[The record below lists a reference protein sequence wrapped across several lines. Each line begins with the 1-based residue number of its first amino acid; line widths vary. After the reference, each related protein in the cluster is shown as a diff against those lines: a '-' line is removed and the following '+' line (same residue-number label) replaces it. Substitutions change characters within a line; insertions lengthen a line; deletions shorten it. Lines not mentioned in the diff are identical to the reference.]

1 MDFFFPKQVFCLAL
15 LEVGLNSMR
24 QFRFL
29 FLGCFLISFP
39 WWLRQKIWQFFLD
52 SPLGMNSLDEMFG
65 LDTALSSYFLSLD
78 WAVIRVS
85 WDHVELKDLLIER
98 ISINLF

>member
-1 MDFFFPKQVFCLAL
+1 
-15 LEVGLNSMR
+15 
-24 QFRFL
+24 
-29 FLGCFLISFP
+29 
-39 WWLRQKIWQFFLD
+39 
-52 SPLGMNSLDEMFG
+52 MNSLDEMFG